1 MTRAKPKNPKTI
13 KVRILDEV
21 YQVNCSLD
29 EVAALKQSAIYLDE
43 KMQEMKGSSSA
54 LKLNRLTVM
63 AALNITNDLLAT
75 EAERKEQLATQ
86 DEEISSLL
94 GKLDTALN
102 RLHAKQ
108 AEA

>member
-1 MTRAKPKNPKTI
+1 MTKSKLKDPKTI
-13 KVRILDEV
+13 KVHILDEA

-29 EVAALKQSAIYLDE
+29 EVAALKKSAIYLDE
-43 KMQEMKGSSSA
+43 KMQEMKGGSSA

-75 EAERKEQLATQ
+75 EAEKKEQLATQ

-94 GKLDTALN
+94 NKLGTALN
-102 RLHAKQ
+102 RLYAKQ
-108 AEA
+108 AES